1 MSRNVSVIAA
11 AVFAVLLL
19 GIVQLGRAQSTST
32 SASDVPAVKELYGM
46 KLVRADT
53 AAREVW
59 SNSNGYSV
67 TAVWD
72 VRGKHFDAA
81 SNKTVET
88 KGQLRQVFKAKEQ
101 RDVSFG
107 AECVGAVIIMAYKDE
122 NDRMIQGNAAADW
135 TPQSPDVPQS
145 EGGMP

>member
-19 GIVQLGRAQSTST
+19 GVVQLGRAQSTST
-32 SASDVPAVKELYGM
+32 AAGDVPAVKELYGM

-67 TAVWD
+67 T
-72 VRGKHFDAA
+72 G
-81 SNKTVET
+81 
-88 KGQLRQVFKAKEQ
+88 
-101 RDVSFG
+101 
-107 AECVGAVIIMAYKDE
+107 
-122 NDRMIQGNAAADW
+122 
-135 TPQSPDVPQS
+135 
-145 EGGMP
+145 